1 MNKKFSTSWK
11 ASRRPGK
18 QRKYLA
24 NAPLHIKNKLMSVNL
39 DKDLRKKHNTR
50 NVTIRKG
57 DTVKVMKGKFKGK
70 RGKVTRVMLKISK
83 IIIDGVNIKKI
94 DGSKADV
101 KMRPS
106 NLQIIELNM
115 DDKRRFKSTNKSQ
128 KNTGKVAE
136 EKK

>member
-1 MNKKFSTSWK
+1 MNKKFNTSWK
-11 ASRRPGK
+11 ASKRPGK

-70 RGKVTRVMLKISK
+70 KGKVTKVMLKISK
-83 IIIDGVNIKKI
+83 VIVDGVNIKKI
-94 DGSKADV
+94 DGSKADI
-101 KMRPS
+101 KLRPS
-106 NLQIIELNM
+106 ILQITELNM
-115 DDKRRFKSTNKSQ
+115 DDKRRFKNLNKSA
-128 KNTGKVAE
+128 KSE